1 MSGTERTDR
10 RNRVLV
16 VGSTGVVGSRVVDH
30 LRRSGHEVH
39 ALVREGGDVSALTS
53 QEVHVVEGDLTAPD
67 SLSRAIGGMDA
78 VVTTAQ
84 GYGRRPTDSL
94 ATVDDQGNRNLAD
107 AASDA
112 GVSRFVF
119 TSILKC
125 DLAVDVPHFYQKKLV
140 EDYLAKR
147 ELPFVSLRPGAFL
160 GGNPWMRE
168 SLLRGELAGM
178 GPENVPW
185 TYIHPDDVAR
195 SLAAA
200 VDLPDLQGQKIDL
213 GMDRAVTRV
222 QLADVFTAVSGRQF
236 RLPPPSGGGTWRNLS
251 QRQIDDFTA
260 MAKFFA
266 TGKYVADTTKQAKFF
281 PPVPTVEAT
290 VSRVIDE
297 FDLKSGA

>member
-10 RNRVLV
+10 RKRVLV
-16 VGSTGVVGSRVVDH
+16 VGSTGVVGGRVVDH

-39 ALVREGGDVSALTS
+39 ALVREGGDRSALTS
-53 QEVHVVEGDLTAPD
+53 RAVHLVNGDLTAPD
-67 SLSRAIGGMDA
+67 SLSRALKGMDA

-125 DLAVDVPHFYQKKLV
+125 DIAVDVPHFFQKKLI
-140 EDYLAKR
+140 EDYLAKKG
-147 ELPFVSLRPGAFL
+147 LPFVALRPGAFL
-160 GGNPWMRE
+160 GGNPWMRD
-168 SLLRGELAGM
+168 SLSRGELPGM
-178 GPENVPW
+178 GPENVAW

-195 SLAAA
+195 SLAAS
-200 VDLPDLQGQKIDL
+200 VDLPGVVGERIDL

-222 QLADVFTAVSGRQF
+222 QLAEVFTAVSGRKF
-236 RLPPPSGGGTWRNLS
+236 RLSPPSGGGAWSLLS
-251 QRQIDDFTA
+251 QQQIDDFTA
-260 MAKFFA
+260 MARFFA
-266 TGKYVADTTKQAKFF
+266 TGKYVADTAKQAKFF
-281 PPVPTVEAT
+281 PPVPSVEGT
-290 VSRVIDE
+290 VSKVVEE
-297 FDLKSGA
+297 FGLKSGA